1 MYLTMKQQVRLCRED
16 YENLRLLSHHAKNL
30 YNEALYAIRQRFFE
44 TGKYLNYYAVYDRL
58 KTSSENYRLLNSNM
72 AQQILKESDG
82 AFRSF
87 FGLLKLKK
95 AGLYEDE
102 VHIPRYLDKEG
113 YFTLVIGFVR
123 LSGNKFIVPYSNRF
137 RKDHRKIEITVPPQ
151 IAASRVKEIR
161 IVPKADGRFFEVQ
174 YTYEAEDCINKE
186 ELELSKA
193 LSIDL
198 GIDNLC
204 TYVTSEGS
212 SFLIDGRYLKSVNQ
226 WYNKNNAR
234 LQSIKDRQGIEG
246 TTNQQARLQRKR
258 HDRMNDY
265 ISKTAKY
272 IVSYCVAEHI
282 GTVVLG
288 YNDGFQKAPNMGKV
302 NNQTFVNIPF
312 GMLKS
317 KLTYLCA
324 MHGIVLIIQE
334 ESYTS
339 KASFFDGDEIP
350 VYDPKAPKEYTFSG
364 KRTKRG
370 MYVTASGKKINADV
384 NGALNILKKSNAVDL
399 TALSG
404 RGEVDTT
411 VRVRLS

>member
-1 MYLTMKQQVRLCRED
+1 M
-16 YENLRLLSHHAKNL
+16 
-30 YNEALYAIRQRFFE
+30 
-44 TGKYLNYYAVYDRL
+44 
-58 KTSSENYRLLNSNM
+58 
-72 AQQILKESDG
+72 
-82 AFRSF
+82 
-87 FGLLKLKK
+87 KLKK
-95 AGLYEDE
+95 AGLYEED
-102 VHIPRYLDKEG
+102 VHIPRYLDKDG
-113 YFTLVIGFVR
+113 FFTLVIGFVR
-123 LSGNKFIVPYSNRF
+123 LNGNKLIVPYSNRF
-137 RKDHRKIEITVPPQ
+137 RKDHKRIEITVPPQ
-151 IAASRVKEIR
+151 IAESKVKEIR
-161 IVPKADGRFFEVQ
+161 IVPRADGRFFEVQ
-174 YTYEAEDCINKE
+174 YTYEAEDCATKE
-186 ELELSKA
+186 ELEFSKA

-204 TYVTSEGS
+204 TCVTNEGR

-246 TTNQQARLQRKR
+246 TTSQQARLQRKR
-258 HDRMNDY
+258 RNRMNDY

-272 IVSYCVAEHI
+272 IVSYCVDNHI

-288 YNDGFQKAPNMGKV
+288 YNDGFQKNSNMGKA

-350 VYDPKAPKEYTFSG
+350 VYDPKDPKEYTFSG
-364 KRTKRG
+364 RRTKRG

-384 NGALNILKKSNAVDL
+384 NGALNIMKKSSAVDL
-399 TALSG
+399 TVLSG
-404 RGEVDTT
+404 RGEVDTP